1 MKTLAGNPYLKVE
14 DGNVSIDSITIKTIL
29 KDFETPLMIFIEN
42 RIRDNI
48 RRFNRVFSDTFKNF
62 RGYYSVKANYLPTIN
77 EIISSEDLGA
87 EIISLPELNVA
98 LESGFPP
105 EKIIAGG
112 PYLSDALIDKCLTH
126 SIKEI
131 VIYNLDD
138 IKRVERRAKK
148 HKINQDLCLRI
159 NPMKYESKLGVKIV
173 DENCK
178 TLKTIL
184 NNCSHIKITTILSHY
199 GSQMNSV
206 KQYLKNVKVVA
217 DSLKLLESYGI
228 DVKNLNLGGGF
239 PEATVMP
246 EHQLE
251 KVASSIRTHIN
262 KQNVDYEK
270 IYFEPGRY
278 IVGDAAVFIAKV
290 IKTTI
295 NRWIVINIGNH
306 ICPKFAR
313 CSLRFYNVSRIDR
326 AQKYKTS
333 IAGIIPT
340 DQDVLAKDYFLTEK
354 IKCDDKIL
362 ITNVGAYCLTF
373 SNRFPYRLPKI
384 LLVNGN
390 QWQLLFDQKKDK
402 DFSIH

>member
-1 MKTLAGNPYLKVE
+1 MKNLAGNPYLKVE
-14 DGNVSIDSITIKTIL
+14 NGNISIDSVRIDAL
-29 KDFETPLMIFIEN
+29 LENFETPLMIFIEK

-48 RRFNRVFSDTFKNF
+48 RRFNQVFGKTFKNF
-62 RGYYSVKANYLPTIN
+62 KGYYSVKANYLLPIN
-77 EIISSEDLGA
+77 KVISTENLGA
-87 EIISLPELNVA
+87 EIISLPELNLTLDA
-98 LESGFPP
+98 GYPP
-105 EKIIAGG
+105 ERIIAGG
-112 PYLSDALIDKCLTH
+112 PYLSDALINKCLQH

-131 VIYNLDD
+131 VIYNLND
-138 IKRVERRAKK
+138 IERVERHAKELNT
-148 HKINQDLCLRI
+148 HQDLSLRI
-159 NPMKYESKLGVKIV
+159 NPMKYESKLGVKII

-178 TLKTIL
+178 TLKKIL
-184 NNCSHIKITTILSHY
+184 ENCSHIRITTILSHY

-206 KQYLKNVKVVA
+206 KQYLKNVNVVA
-217 DSLKLLESYGI
+217 ESLELLEKYGI
-228 DVKNLNLGGGF
+228 NIRNLNLGGGF

-251 KVASSIRTHIN
+251 KVARGIRKHIN
-262 KQNVDYEK
+262 KQNINYET

-278 IVGDAAVFIAKV
+278 IIGDAAVFIAKI
-290 IKTTI
+290 IKTTK

-313 CSLRFYNVSRIDR
+313 CSLRFYNASRIDR

-340 DQDVLAKDYFLTEK
+340 DQDVLAKDYFLTED
-354 IKCDDKIL
+354 IEYDDKIL

-384 LLVNGN
+384 LLINDN
-390 QWQLLFDQKKDK
+390 QWQLLFDHKKDK
-402 DFSIH
+402 DFSIY

>member
-14 DGNVSIDSITIKTIL
+14 NGNVLIDSVTIKTIL

-48 RRFNRVFSDTFKNF
+48 RRFNRVFSDTFENF
-62 RGYYSVKANYLPTIN
+62 RGYYSVKANYLPPIN

-98 LESGFPP
+98 LEAGFPP

-138 IKRVERRAKK
+138 IKRVELRAKK
-148 HKINQDLCLRI
+148 LKIHQDLCLRI

-178 TLKTIL
+178 TLKNIL
-184 NNCSHIKITTILSHY
+184 NDCSHIKITTLLSHY

-217 DSLKLLESYGI
+217 DSLKLLESHGI
-228 DVKNLNLGGGF
+228 NVKNLNLGGGF

-251 KVASSIRTHIN
+251 KVATSIRKHIN
-262 KQNVDYEK
+262 KQNVDYEN

-278 IVGDAAVFIAKV
+278 IVGDAAVFIAKI
-290 IKTTI
+290 IKTTK

-313 CSLRFYNVSRIDR
+313 CSLRFYNASRIDR

-340 DQDVLAKDYFLTEK
+340 DQDVLAKDYFLTEE
-354 IKCDDKIL
+354 IECDDKIL
-362 ITNVGAYCLTF
+362 VTNVGAYCLTF

-384 LLVNGN
+384 FLVNGN